1 MSKNNKIVQIILEER
16 EKEGI
21 SKEELAAEIGCS
33 VRLINYWERGERGI
47 SIDMAD
53 KALKFLG
60 KSCAIGVTSKELL
73 EFTQEPKVG

>member
-16 EKEGI
+16 EKQGI
-21 SKEELAAEIGCS
+21 SKKELADEIECS
-33 VRLINYWERGERGI
+33 VRTISYWERGKRGI

-60 KSCAIGVTSKELL
+60 KSCIIGVTSKELL
-73 EFTQEPKVG
+73 GFTQEPKVG